1 MEQVIKSALA
11 MHIAA
16 GSLSLVS
23 GPLAIGFKHGGKWH
37 RVAGKIFFFAML
49 MVAATAFFLGLAHQN
64 YFLFIVAI
72 FSAYLVSSG
81 YRILY
86 LKKLGKSQKPALLD
100 WSITGTMFLFSLS
113 FFAWGSYLAMNGI
126 SFSLVYFTFGGISFW
141 LVMKDRKLYRSVDL
155 EKNFWLYA
163 HITKMIAGLIAAF
176 TAFLVV
182 NVQFQPGFVVWI
194 FPSFVGGWV
203 IRYYTTLNRKKLT
216 QGKEV
221 EELVL
226 LKKQ

>member
-1 MEQVIKSALA
+1 MEQVIKIALA

-37 RVAGKIFFFAML
+37 RVAGKIFFFAMML
-49 MVAATAFFLGLAHQN
+49 VAATAFFLGLAHKN

-86 LKKLGKSQKPALLD
+86 LKKLDKSQKPALVD
-100 WSITGTMFLFSLS
+100 WFITATMFLFSLA
-113 FFAWGSYLAMNGI
+113 FLAWGTYLAIKGN
-126 SFSLVYFTFGGISFW
+126 SFSLVFFTFGGISFW
-141 LVMKDRKLYRSVDL
+141 LVLKDRKLYRAVDL

-163 HITKMIAGLIAAF
+163 HIIKMIAGLIAAF

-182 NVQFQPGFVVWI
+182 NVQIQPGFVVWI

-203 IRYYTTLNRKKLT
+203 IRYYTTLYRKKLS
-216 QGKEV
+216 QGKKV
-221 EELVL
+221 EEMVL
-226 LKKQ
+226 LKK